1 MTLRDAY
8 AKLRDTEA
16 ELRRLRDAIEDMTL
30 NPDVFDFYD
39 GVNSFGEEEM
49 FIISKAAI
57 PFADGNM
64 CPLPELEAHY
74 TRRQW
79 SVEDNVAGVL
89 HCGDADNLTDAKR
102 QVVLAM
108 ADYCM
113 KKETA

>member
-16 ELRRLRDAIEDMTL
+16 ELRRLRDVIEDMTL
-30 NPDVFDFYD
+30 NPELFDFYD
-39 GVNSFGEEEM
+39 GTNSFCEDEM
-49 FIISKAAI
+49 FIISKAII

-79 SVEDNVAGVL
+79 RVEDNEAGVVYV
-89 HCGDADNLTDAKR
+89 GDADNLTDAKR

-108 ADYCM
+108 ADYCAR
-113 KKETA
+113 KETA

>member
-16 ELRRLRDAIEDMTL
+16 ELRRLHDAIEEMTL
-30 NPDVFDFYD
+30 SPELFDFYD
-39 GVNSFGEEEM
+39 GTNSFGEEEM
-49 FIISKAAI
+49 YIISKASI

-64 CPLPELEAHY
+64 CPAPELEAHY

-79 SVEDNVAGVL
+79 SVEDNVAGVV
-89 HCGDADNLTDAKR
+89 HVGDATSLTDAKR

-113 KKETA
+113 RKEKT